1 MSEPSDSK
9 RLPRNAAPIPCP
21 ISGYNDSQSLSPP
34 LDGFVGSLTT
44 GSPSLYSEFDVVL
57 DDGTLQKR
65 TVSLSTIPYVNSED
79 DEDLALEEDEDEFYL
94 DEEAEKNNDKN
105 KVTSEPASQLRK
117 ERLGDIS

>member
-21 ISGYNDSQSLSPP
+21 NSVEALSPTF
-34 LDGFVGSLTT
+34 DSFVGSLPN

-65 TVSLSTIPYVNSED
+65 TVSLSTLPDDMDNLDD
-79 DEDLALEEDEDEFYL
+79 DEIDETV
-94 DEEAEKNNDKN
+94 NNDQK
-105 KVTSEPASQLRK
+105 KPR
-117 ERLGDIS
+117 